1 MNHKLMT
8 GVLLMG
14 AMGVSAARA
23 RAQTSGGTQA
33 TSTAAPN
40 SQPTLSQDLDLLRK
54 DIRSQ
59 KKQLIAAN
67 LALSDADSTR
77 FWPVYDRYTADLVKI
92 NNEKYALLQEYAD
105 TWGTI
110 TDGQAVDLMKRALS
124 VDEQVAQLRTRYFPI
139 FLAVLP
145 GKKGAT
151 FFQLERRL
159 QSMID
164 LQLMSTLPLV
174 QSQ

>member
-8 GVLLMG
+8 GILLTG
-14 AMGVSAARA
+14 VFVVSAGSA
-23 RAQTSGGTQA
+23 RAQTSGGTQP
-33 TSTAAPN
+33 TSTSAPI
-40 SQPTLSQDLDLLRK
+40 SQPALSQDLDLLRN

-67 LALSDADSTR
+67 LALSDADATR

-110 TDGQAVDLMKRALS
+110 TDGDAVDLMKRALS
-124 VDEQVAQLRTRYFPI
+124 VDEQVAQLRTRYLPI
-139 FLAVLP
+139 FVAVLP
-145 GKKGAT
+145 GKKSAT
-151 FFQLERRL
+151 FFQLERRI

-164 LQLMSTLPLV
+164 LQLMSQLPLV

>member
-1 MNHKLMT
+1 MNHKLVTGILLT
-8 GVLLMG
+8 GVFV
-14 AMGVSAARA
+14 VSAGSA
-23 RAQTSGGTQA
+23 RAQTSGGSQA
-33 TSTAAPN
+33 TSTAAPIG
-40 SQPTLSQDLDLLRK
+40 QPAVSQDLDLLRK

-92 NNEKYALLQEYAD
+92 NDEKYSLLQEYAE

-110 TDGQAVDLMKRALS
+110 SDGQAVDLMKRALS

-151 FFQLERRL
+151 FFQLERRI

-164 LQLMSTLPLV
+164 LQLMSQMPLV

>member
-8 GVLLMG
+8 GILLTGVLV
-14 AMGVSAARA
+14 VSAGSAK
-23 RAQTSGGTQA
+23 AQTSGGAQT
-33 TSTAAPN
+33 TSTSAPS
-40 SQPTLSQDLDLLRK
+40 SQPTLTQDLDLLRK

-67 LALSDADSTR
+67 LALSDADATR
-77 FWPVYDRYTADLVKI
+77 FWPVYDRYTADLVSI
-92 NNEKYALLQEYAD
+92 NNEKYMLLQEYAD
-105 TWGTI
+105 SWGTI
-110 TDGQAVDLMKRALS
+110 SDGQAVDLMKRALS

-151 FFQLERRL
+151 FFQLERRI